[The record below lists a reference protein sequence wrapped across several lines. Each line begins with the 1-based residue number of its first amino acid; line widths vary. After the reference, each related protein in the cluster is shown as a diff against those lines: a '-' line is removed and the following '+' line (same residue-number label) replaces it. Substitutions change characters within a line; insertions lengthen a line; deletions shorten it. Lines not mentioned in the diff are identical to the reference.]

1 MQRAAGWSSLES
13 GLLTLGH
20 LVTIIGTIR
29 VGEKLLQRYG
39 PKKPMVWGTAIT
51 ATGIVLTSLT
61 FLLIEQYAVAAVA
74 GFSLY
79 GIGLGFY
86 ATPSTDA
93 ALSSVPN
100 DKAGA
105 AAGIYKMASSLGS
118 AFGVATSAAIDTAA
132 QEIPDDLVPH
142 IFWGR
147 QDNVALRFGGGLGLL
162 FNVFICVVALIAII
176 VAVPDEQPE
185 EDRASEPAMPATP
198 SFGS

>member
-1 MQRAAGWSSLES
+1 M
-13 GLLTLGH
+13 
-20 LVTIIGTIR
+20 
-29 VGEKLLQRYG
+29 
-39 PKKPMVWGTAIT
+39 
-51 ATGIVLTSLT
+51 
-61 FLLIEQYAVAAVA
+61 A

-118 AFGVATSAAIDTAA
+118 AFGVATSAAIYTAA
-132 QEIPDDLVPH
+132 QEIPDDPVPH

-147 QDNVALRFGGGLGLL
+147 QDNVALRFGGGRLL

-185 EDRASEPAMPATP
+185 EDRAAEPAMPATP